1 MNDEND
7 NSLAARIAALCAKAQ
22 KADELQETVAK
33 MGRIIESQN
42 REAQWY
48 LKRNAELHDEIGKHT
63 KRNATLSKLY
73 RERGE
78 RIVALIRENVALK
91 REVETLRKQVAEYE
105 AVNEPEPSPSLLDMV
120 CATRVYTDEEWQDWV
135 DAAYERNRS

>member
-22 KADELQETVAK
+22 KADELEAALAAAHRAADALRMDVAK
-33 MGRIIESQN
+33 GVASFSAMHKDLCSATERN
-42 REAQWY
+42 R
-48 LKRNAELHDEIGKHT
+48 K
-63 KRNATLSKLY
+63 
-73 RERGE
+73 RGE
-78 RIVALIRENVALK
+78 RIVELIRENIALK